1 MAMNLQDKVK
11 IENMLVEAMD
21 ELLGEIDSEV
31 QNHPYWNDDTAALM
45 ASAAML
51 IVRACDL
58 PKEEAG

>member
-1 MAMNLQDKVK
+1 MSMNLQDKVK
-11 IENMLVEAMD
+11 IENMLMEAMD
-21 ELLGEIDSEV
+21 DLLCKIDSEV
-31 QNHPYWNDDTAALM
+31 PNHPYWNDDTAALM